1 MGMSVRI
8 GEDAARLI
16 EKMVASGQY
25 GSAEEVV
32 EHALA
37 ALALNEPFD
46 EEVSAWLRRAYEEGI
61 ASGDAGELDIE
72 KVIAEARRQHAGE
85 YPCGCATHD
94 EPNST
99 SSISGNTSLAIGR

>member
-1 MGMSVRI
+1 MGMNVSI
-8 GEDAARLI
+8 GEDAARLV

-25 GSAEEVV
+25 GSAEEV

-37 ALALNEPFD
+37 ALALDEPFD

-85 YPCGCATHD
+85 
-94 EPNST
+94 
-99 SSISGNTSLAIGR
+99 

>member
-1 MGMSVRI
+1 
-8 GEDAARLI
+8 
-16 EKMVASGQY
+16 MVDSGQY

-46 EEVSAWLRRAYEEGI
+46 AEVSAWLRQAYEEGI

-72 KVIAEARRQHAGE
+72 KVIGEARRQQQAGE
-85 YPCGCATHD
+85 
-94 EPNST
+94 
-99 SSISGNTSLAIGR
+99 

>member
-1 MGMSVRI
+1 MGMNVRI
-8 GEDAARLI
+8 GEDAARLV

-72 KVIAEARRQHAGE
+72 KVIAEARRQHAG
-85 YPCGCATHD
+85 A
-94 EPNST
+94 
-99 SSISGNTSLAIGR
+99 

>member
-1 MGMSVRI
+1 MGMNVRI
-8 GEDAARLI
+8 GEDAARLV

-46 EEVSAWLRRAYEEGI
+46 EEVTAWLRERVREGI
-61 ASGDAGELDIE
+61 ASGDAGPLDIE
-72 KVIAEARRQHAGE
+72 KVIAEARRQHAG
-85 YPCGCATHD
+85 G
-94 EPNST
+94 
-99 SSISGNTSLAIGR
+99 